1 MARSSRNYRNYF
13 DAFANAFALALFE
26 VRVNPKMNVRGRP
39 PMESKSATFE
49 ELLSGTLGIYT
60 SIAFVSKDTHS

>member
-1 MARSSRNYRNYF
+1 MGRSSHNYF

-39 PMESKSATFE
+39 RWNQKSAPFE

-60 SIAFVSKDTHS
+60 SNALASKDTHS